1 MNNEESA
8 YPGDKGAKDVREEPD
23 EQEAQVIDTF
33 KGNEAFQP
41 RAWERLDRGER
52 LAALQ
57 GAEDAIAGIQR
68 RDPLPVRVQ
77 EGAREGDYGGYNG
90 HEILIG
96 KDSIGNEPVNEVV
109 NTLAHEG
116 RHAYQ
121 DYAMEHPDVH
131 HDPKEVAAWR
141 YNIYDTGYIEPE
153 VDPVGYRNQP
163 VEADAWAYGDRIEAG
178 VYGGER

>member
-1 MNNEESA
+1 MTDERDGPEE
-8 YPGDKGAKDVREEPD
+8 K
-23 EQEAQVIDTF
+23 EARVIDVL
-33 KGNEAFQP
+33 KGSMSLQP
-41 RAWERLDRGER
+41 QAWERLDRDKR

-57 GAEDAIAGIQR
+57 EAENMIAGVQG

-77 EGAREGDYGGYNG
+77 EGAGEGEYGGYNG
-90 HEILIG
+90 REILVG
-96 KDSIGNEPVNEVV
+96 QRSIEKGPVNEVV

-131 HDPKEVAAWR
+131 HDPDEVAAWR
-141 YNIYDTGYIEPE
+141 ANIHVTGYIDPE
-153 VDPVGYRNQP
+153 VDPVAYRNQP

-178 VYGGER
+178 VYGGGDEC